1 MANPV
6 PTKVAFPSYPMR
18 LIALENR
25 LAGIANY
32 HTDAAWLWIG
42 AWHVIALARAGRL
55 DESRETYARMAGII
69 VRDRQIHEVYAPN
82 GKPLSNFWY
91 KSESPLTWNAG
102 MIVYAYFV
110 LDQLMKSKTGIV
122 SIVDDEK

>member
-1 MANPV
+1 MA
-6 PTKVAFPSYPMR
+6 
-18 LIALENR
+18 E
-25 LAGIANY
+25 
-32 HTDAAWLWIG
+32 
-42 AWHVIALARAGRL
+42 
-55 DESRETYARMAGII
+55 II

-110 LDQLMKSKTGIV
+110 LDQMMKSKTNIV
-122 SIVDDEK
+122 SIVDNEKE